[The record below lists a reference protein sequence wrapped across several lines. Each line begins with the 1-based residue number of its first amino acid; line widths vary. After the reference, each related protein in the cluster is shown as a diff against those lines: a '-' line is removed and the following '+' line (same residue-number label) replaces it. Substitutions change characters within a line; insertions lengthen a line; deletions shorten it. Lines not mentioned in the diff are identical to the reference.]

1 MHHLPLAR
9 HVLRKAAGSGVRACM
24 VEILEAKLGPSASAN
39 RRAVKTAAI
48 KSGGV
53 KAASTKAATS
63 VETTAAEAAVEATE
77 AAMTAASATT
87 RRHNVGCK
95 HSKCCSRQQRD
106 RDLTEHEQ
114 PSLVQEDDAQ
124 GIWPAG
130 SSAGRQAISA
140 FVENLEQGRI
150 PMEPANP
157 STGAPYIPHGPSQ
170 GPTVSRSPMA
180 VYPALYALRFLPFG
194 GPQKYQLSL

>member
-24 VEILEAKLGPSASAN
+24 VEILEAKTVA
-39 RRAVKTAAI
+39 T

-53 KAASTKAATS
+53 KTAATKAATS
-63 VETTAAEAAVEATE
+63 VETTAAA
-77 AAMTAASATT
+77 ATT

>member
-24 VEILEAKLGPSASAN
+24 VEILEAKTVA
-39 RRAVKTAAI
+39 T

-53 KAASTKAATS
+53 KTAATKAATS

-114 PSLVQEDDAQ
+114 PSLVQEDDAH